1 MIYIILKL
9 WFPRNI
15 SDNMILI
22 PITSKTI
29 IIHTIPKDIVI
40 DINII
45 EIISISNNTIKHNI
59 FNDDIFRY

>member
-1 MIYIILKL
+1 MI
-9 WFPRNI
+9 PRNI

-45 EIISISNNTIKHNI
+45 EIISISNITIKHNI

>member
-1 MIYIILKL
+1 MI
-9 WFPRNI
+9 PRNI
-15 SDNMILI
+15 SDNMSLI

>member
-1 MIYIILKL
+1 MI
-9 WFPRNI
+9 PRNI